1 MVHHVTTTVWCWAG
15 QEHWF
20 VANPSA
26 TTSSCSNDFE
36 SADSRLSCCF
46 MFVNDSS
53 SIPLFL
59 MLPSFSHHF
68 SIIFPHVSHIFPQF
82 VINYPSL
89 FQMLKHRGT
98 ASDAPVESTSWH
110 PQPSPFRSE
119 GCSPARSSGCLM
131 RNGLRTHQQMRWP
144 ETRKHG
150 LISLDFTSNIAGEA
164 S

>member
-1 MVHHVTTTVWCWAG
+1 
-15 QEHWF
+15 
-20 VANPSA
+20 
-26 TTSSCSNDFE
+26 
-36 SADSRLSCCF
+36 

-89 FQMLKHRGT
+89 FQILKHRGT

-119 GCSPARSSGCLM
+119 GCSPARSSGCFDAEWAENSPTNEVT
-131 RNGLRTHQQMRWP
+131 RNQKTWADFTGFHQQHRW
-144 ETRKHG
+144 RSK
-150 LISLDFTSNIAGEA
+150 LK
-164 S
+164 